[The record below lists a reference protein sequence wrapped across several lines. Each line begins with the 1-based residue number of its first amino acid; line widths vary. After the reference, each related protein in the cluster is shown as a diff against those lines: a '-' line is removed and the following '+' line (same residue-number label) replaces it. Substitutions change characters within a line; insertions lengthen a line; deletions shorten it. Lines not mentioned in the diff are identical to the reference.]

1 MNMLRPSMASML
13 KPGDNYYAFVVAVA
27 KHAREL
33 AQEAEDSHEIMEEK
47 PVKKSVEDFPLESSV
62 WARSIRRS
70 TNKQTAL

>member
-47 PVKKSVEDFPLESSV
+47 PEIGRAHV
-62 WARSIRRS
+62 
-70 TNKQTAL
+70 

>member
-47 PVKKSVEDFPLESSV
+47 PVKKSVEEGVMSRRFSASMAEKVSCT
-62 WARSIRRS
+62 WA
-70 TNKQTAL
+70 